1 MFYAVKGL
9 TKLLHRPKVERGGRA
24 VQERRKAA
32 RVGRQRDR
40 RGDHVPATRRP
51 LDARCSHRRDGEEQ
65 GRPHSPSLFHRPVA
79 TGSRSLMPPKRNRRS
94 SPGPSGLSVGERLK
108 RAKLT
113 GNAAYSAWGWVG
125 TEVAD
130 ASGIT
135 GDHQLATCGFSGSS
149 THTLCRNKYAE
160 KRQTPSGDIPS
171 GSSGPADLDEAA
183 DDVIVISDDEG
194 PTCSVKACKNNPFC
208 VNYLGQDKWEDV
220 GEPCLSLC
228 VRLISDSE
236 RRQSLRGVCESTR
249 PRE

>member
-1 MFYAVKGL
+1 
-9 TKLLHRPKVERGGRA
+9 
-24 VQERRKAA
+24 
-32 RVGRQRDR
+32 
-40 RGDHVPATRRP
+40 
-51 LDARCSHRRDGEEQ
+51 
-65 GRPHSPSLFHRPVA
+65 
-79 TGSRSLMPPKRNRRS
+79 MPPKRTRRS
-94 SPGPSGLSVGERLK
+94 SLGPSGLSAGERLK

-135 GDHQLATCGFSGSS
+135 RDHHLVTCGLSWSS

-160 KRQTPSGDIPS
+160 KRQTPPGDIPN
-171 GSSGPADLDEAA
+171 GSSGPADPDEAT

-194 PTCSVKACKNNPFC
+194 PTCSNRACKSNPYC

-220 GEPCLSLC
+220 GEPCLALC
-228 VRLISDSE
+228 VRLISDSG

-249 PRE
+249 PREQPRSRFERWINANRSEGLFILDGKPLGGLHILISPVESGSYLLCECVLAGKII